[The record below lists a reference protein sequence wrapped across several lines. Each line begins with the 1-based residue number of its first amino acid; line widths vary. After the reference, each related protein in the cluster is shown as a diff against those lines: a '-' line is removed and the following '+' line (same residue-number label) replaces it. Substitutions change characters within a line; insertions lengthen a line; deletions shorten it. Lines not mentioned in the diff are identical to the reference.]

1 MFQLKQFQKKKISK
15 LHFFKIGL
23 WYLVNNLIIYSFIP
37 STKIRIFF
45 LRLFGS
51 KIGTNVTIHPY
62 TNVKYPWK
70 LKIGNNSWI
79 GARVWMTISRM
90 LK

>member
-1 MFQLKQFQKKKISK
+1 MFQLKQFQKKKFQKYI
-15 LHFFKIGL
+15 FKIGL

-37 STKIRIFF
+37 STKIRIF

-70 LKIGNNSWI
+70 LKIGNNCGLGLES
-79 GARVWMTISRM
+79 G
-90 LK
+90 